1 MPVLLSLRLNSST
14 FYYRQ
19 ESSNSMDSQST
30 AQVPTLATDAVLVK
44 SQFDTTG
51 AQVCTI

>member
-19 ESSNSMDSQST
+19 ESSMDSQST